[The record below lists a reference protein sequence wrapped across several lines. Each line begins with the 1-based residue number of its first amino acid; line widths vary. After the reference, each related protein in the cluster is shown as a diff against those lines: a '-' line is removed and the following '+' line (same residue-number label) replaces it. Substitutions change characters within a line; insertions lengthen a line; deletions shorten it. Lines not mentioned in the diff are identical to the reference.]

1 MPYFTIVK
9 EHVDRLDRMGF
20 RKMGA
25 PQDEYDP
32 ESRMI
37 AERITEEMDAPQIA
51 ALMAAVFAEMFS
63 AEGYTQKEDPLI
75 YADTAERIYADLH
88 P

>member
-1 MPYFTIVK
+1 MPYYAIIK
-9 EHVDRLDRMGF
+9 KHVDRLDRMGF
-20 RKMGA
+20 LKMGA
-25 PQDEYDP
+25 PQNEYAP

-51 ALMAAVFAEMFS
+51 VLMAAVFAEMFS
-63 AEGYTQKEDPLI
+63 AKGYTQKEDPHT
-75 YADTAERIYADLH
+75 YADSAERIYADLH